1 MTKYLCRII
10 SRFTLIINDKV
21 LMYLWITVM
30 HKKVSHPNE
39 IQNTNVS
46 SYEGTE
52 GTKVQYL
59 RRYEALRNVR
69 RCEPSFVRRYLRR
82 YLRTFVIFYEGST
95 SD

>member
-39 IQNTNVS
+39 IQNTKVKV
-46 SYEGTE
+46 
-52 GTKVQYL
+52 TKVDY
-59 RRYEALRNVR
+59 
-69 RCEPSFVRRYLRR
+69 
-82 YLRTFVIFYEGST
+82 
-95 SD
+95 

>member
-39 IQNTNVS
+39 IQNTFVTLRVPLLAAVIIKIAIIRLLCIIIALIAW
-46 SYEGTE
+46 YEDI
-52 GTKVQYL
+52 YL
-59 RRYEALRNVR
+59 RK
-69 RCEPSFVRRYLRR
+69 C
-82 YLRTFVIFYEGST
+82 
-95 SD
+95 

>member
-39 IQNTNVS
+39 IQNTFVD
-46 SYEGTE
+46 YDEGT
-52 GTKVQYL
+52 
-59 RRYEALRNVR
+59 
-69 RCEPSFVRRYLRR
+69 FVSERPKSR
-82 YLRTFVIFYEGST
+82 FAAV
-95 SD
+95 